1 MPPAFQAICVTDNGE
16 VQYNVGGK
24 RKTLYGKFQSHFRRF
39 QPFLRQE
46 ENICSSNEQENTF
59 LL

>member
-39 QPFLRQE
+39 QPFLR
-46 ENICSSNEQENTF
+46 
-59 LL
+59 